1 LYKELDMATTLA
13 PQLQLG
19 ESDKNHAVQLLV
31 SVRDLTEAEL
41 VAGSTTDWVDIKDPQ
56 NGPLGRPERELA
68 LCIERLISQ
77 APFPKKLSVALGEAI
92 ETSFSELADYVG
104 AFAVGTHFKLAFSGS
119 YGSPSERL
127 PSPDQHESVD
137 FPSLPVRT
145 AWDNCRALFIQLS
158 ECLGGR
164 GRLIPVYYA
173 DASLACSPSWACILN
188 LCLEAGGDRVLMDT
202 YRKNGKCLTDHH
214 TPEQLQS
221 MIAQAS
227 DYGIRVALAG
237 SLRRAEIRTLMSVGA
252 DVIGVRG
259 AACKQNNRS
268 DSIDQS
274 SLQDLTALFQ
284 SKMVGQMRPNLI

>member
-1 LYKELDMATTLA
+1 MATTLA
-13 PQLQLG
+13 PRLQPN
-19 ESDKNHAVQLLV
+19 ESGKNRTVSLLV
-31 SVRDLTEAEL
+31 SVRDLMESEL
-41 VAGSTTDWVDIKDPQ
+41 VARSSADWVDVKDPQ
-56 NGPLGRPERELA
+56 NGPLGRPQHDLA
-68 LCIERLISQ
+68 LRVERLISQ
-77 APFPKKLSVALGEAI
+77 SPSPKKLSVALGEAT
-92 ETSFSELADYVG
+92 ESSRSELVEYANSFSENTL
-104 AFAVGTHFKLAFSGS
+104 FKLAFSGT
-119 YGSPSERL
+119 YGSPAERR

-137 FPSLPVRT
+137 SPSPPART
-145 AWDNCRALFIQLS
+145 VWDNCRALFVQLS

-173 DASLACSPSWACILN
+173 DASQACSPSWTCILN

-202 YRKNGKCLTDHH
+202 YRKNGKCLTDYH
-214 TPEQLQS
+214 TPDHLQS

-227 DYGIRVALAG
+227 EHGIRVALAG

-259 AACKQNNRS
+259 AACKQNNRT

-284 SKMVGQMRPNLI
+284 SNPVGPRHPN